1 MYEEAEGDISLGSW
15 GIRGW
20 SVGSEKVDGLGSS
33 EISTSELLKLEMVS
47 KTVCVESSESLR
59 GELEK
64 EWL

>member
-1 MYEEAEGDISLGSW
+1 MGSW
-15 GIRGW
+15 GVRGW